1 MISPD
6 PLKALAHLEHWIL
19 LCGQCREDVTW
30 AIESIR
36 TGLRERL
43 NEPEDPLDDAA
54 DALQRAQAQHYAAH
68 SEAIHYALT
77 QSAVNLGH
85 ARQLA
90 GKG

>member
-1 MISPD
+1 MIAPD
-6 PLKALAHLEHWIL
+6 PLKALVHLENWIL

-36 TGLRERL
+36 AGLRA
-43 NEPEDPLDDAA
+43 PLDDAA
-54 DALQRAQAQHYAAH
+54 DALERAQARLQHEHGPHA
-68 SEAIHYALT
+68 EAIQYALV
-77 QSAVNLGH
+77 QAAVNLGH